1 MGVVIY
7 LTGSPASGKSTLCGE
22 LEASVANL
30 HAYSYSKLLRDHVN
44 QGSDEH
50 IDELEIRQHSARV
63 ITRDDVD
70 AVDRWLID
78 EVQARRKERHL
89 VIDSHPVTKEV
100 YGFRVT
106 PFTVEQLRLL
116 NPDVIV
122 CLYVSPEETKNRITK
137 DAAGRPLPSD
147 FEIGLHAELQ
157 ATLAMQYA
165 LLLGKPCYLLD
176 SSVTRDGL
184 VANLC
189 NVAGIS

>member
-1 MGVVIY
+1 MGNVIY
-7 LTGSPASGKSTLCGE
+7 LTGAPASGKSTLCE
-22 LEASVANL
+22 RLEASVAKL
-30 HAYSYSKLLRDHVN
+30 QSYSYSKLLRDYVN
-44 QGSDEH
+44 NRSDEC
-50 IDELEIRQHSARV
+50 IDEVGIRRRSACV

-78 EVQARRKERHL
+78 EVQARRKEQHL

-106 PFTVEQLRLL
+106 PFTVEQLQLL

-122 CLYVSPEETKNRITK
+122 CLYVSPEETKDRITK

-157 ATLAMQYA
+157 AALAMQYA

-176 SSVTRDGL
+176 SSVTQDEL
-184 VANLC
+184 VTNLC
-189 NVAGIS
+189 SVAEIS